1 MTIFLYIGFTK
12 NLEIGNTCFEF
23 CPISRDWCKLG
34 KPNLAET
41 SLMKCNC
48 MLQNARDPAFT
59 VLALLR
65 ENQLA
70 GITRHP
76 TQIRVNIGLAFGKLF
91 KYNIILKS

>member
-1 MTIFLYIGFTK
+1 
-12 NLEIGNTCFEF
+12 
-23 CPISRDWCKLG
+23 
-34 KPNLAET
+34 
-41 SLMKCNC
+41 